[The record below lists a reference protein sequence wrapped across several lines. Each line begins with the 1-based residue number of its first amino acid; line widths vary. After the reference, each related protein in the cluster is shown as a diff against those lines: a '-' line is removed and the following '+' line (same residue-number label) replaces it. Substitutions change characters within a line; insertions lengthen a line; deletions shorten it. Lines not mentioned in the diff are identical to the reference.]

1 MFILYPCLKSSQ
13 NCDAEQGWCTIWSIW
28 ILSKKKKT
36 IKNKINNINF
46 LIMIKNWYVYQI
58 KSVKRNQVLKK
69 LTKWSA
75 ITRILKEMFAN
86 RNAQLPVDYKNI
98 KN

>member
-28 ILSKKKKT
+28 ILSKRKKKT

-69 LTKWSA
+69 VNQVKC
-75 ITRILKEMFAN
+75 N
-86 RNAQLPVDYKNI
+86 YKNSEG
-98 KN
+98 NVCEQECTTSCWL

>member
-28 ILSKKKKT
+28 ILSKRKKKT
-36 IKNKINNINF
+36 IKNKIKNINF
-46 LIMIKNWYVYQI
+46 LIMIKNWYVNQI

-69 LTKWSA
+69 VNQVKC
-75 ITRILKEMFAN
+75 N
-86 RNAQLPVDYKNI
+86 YKNS
-98 KN
+98 KGNVCEQECTTSCWF